1 MVFYKSSSNK
11 LVGFVASKKIG
22 NAVKRAKAKR
32 RMRAVFLELQDESK
46 EGTYLFVAKKDILDL
61 EYLHYKKNIKWSLGK
76 LGCLRK

>member
-32 RMRAVFLELQDESK
+32 RMRAVFLELQDLLKS
-46 EGTYLFVAKKDILDL
+46 GTYLFVAKKDIFDMTY
-61 EYLHYKKNIKWSLGK
+61 EQYEKNIKWSFKK
-76 LGCLRK
+76 LSCFK